1 MRHPRSLVL
10 LLIITSICLLPA
22 VSCAAAPRRVSAPW
36 AAADLRY
43 LDPAGNAE
51 TPSTDVLA
59 VYARVADQDFQIR
72 VDLLDLSFD
81 SEYQVIVLVYEDRDS
96 PRLGL
101 TIEPDKVSSVFDFS
115 TTDRSQIQP
124 RVVWDPWLDTM
135 TISFNRNLLADQIGF
150 SITTLIPFENQ
161 DSFPLY
167 AYDYEMI
174 DKPLLIQNRT
184 PFIRLDDPPPT
195 ARAPALIAFTD
206 SFPAATPAQAIR
218 RWDGAHTGPTGERHG
233 LKHILDAA
241 RGYGIPIA
249 LVDLK
254 TPSSLAA
261 LNFLGVTGG
270 LRQMVKDEL
279 LILPDA
285 AYSEPVDASLDS
297 SRRAAKGF
305 NLPASPFVYSG
316 SGDLVPGM
324 GYQFA
329 HLPDAA
335 HLSRSGGTRL
345 IPLPADRFA
354 PQATID
360 GPSLDVRRALMAAA
374 LTTDPS
380 DLVAL
385 GGSLPNSTWGDSDMA
400 GPTFAWLAA
409 HPWVHVLDGRD
420 LMNFPAGA
428 SGLPSVSP
436 ATSDIFL
443 SDLQTAPDNAVTESA
458 WQTYLT
464 LTAPASD
471 ERLRALR
478 MNYLGQVGTLTA
490 ASHWADQPYTLFEC
504 SADYDQDLRPE
515 CILTNGSYL
524 AIIETDGARLTHLFY
539 GEHQL
544 VGPTAQFTVG
554 LSDPS
559 TWGALPG
566 DAADPGQIMGAFL
579 DTDHPFDP
587 YNISWPTPGTLILTS
602 EDGSRVKTFR
612 LTETGLEVTYQVQN
626 PASTRIPLVVDPQ
639 IFFFG
644 PSDYRASLSTTSWTW
659 GPAAGTQ
666 VRVRTDAALSA
677 QGFTVSI
684 PFIGLP
690 ENPNLD
696 YPSGHYFPFPLS
708 VMTIHSDENFNVH
721 IGVK

>member
-1 MRHPRSLVL
+1 MRTLRSLVL
-10 LLIITSICLLPA
+10 VFIIVTVCLLAA
-22 VSCAAAPRRVSAPW
+22 VSCASALRRASSPW
-36 AAADLRY
+36 IATDLRY

-51 TPSTDVLA
+51 NPSTDILA

-72 VDLLDLSFD
+72 IDLLDLSFN

-101 TIEPDKVSSVFDFS
+101 TIEPDKMSSVFDFS
-115 TTDRSQIQP
+115 TTDWSQIQP
-124 RVVWDPWLDTM
+124 RVVRDPWLDTI
-135 TISFNRNLLADQIGF
+135 TISFNRNLLADQSDF
-150 SITTLIPFENQ
+150 TITTLTPSKNRE
-161 DSFPLY
+161 SFPLY

-174 DKPLLIQNRT
+174 DKSLLIQNRT

-206 SFPAATPAQAIR
+206 TFPAATPAQAFR

-270 LRQMVKDEL
+270 LRQMAKDGL

-285 AYSEPVDASLDS
+285 AYSEPVDAALDS

-305 NLPASPFVYSG
+305 NLPASPFAYTA
-316 SGDLVPGM
+316 SGDLVYGARA
-324 GYQFA
+324 QFA
-329 HLPDAA
+329 HLHDAV
-335 HLSRSGGTRL
+335 HISRSGGTRL
-345 IPLPADRFA
+345 IPLPAGSA
-354 PQATID
+354 ILQATTD
-360 GPSLDVRRALMAAA
+360 GPSLDVRKALMTAA
-374 LTTDPS
+374 LSPDPS
-380 DLVAL
+380 DMVAL

-420 LMNFPAGA
+420 LMSFPVGA
-428 SGLPSVSP
+428 NGLQSASP
-436 ATSDIFL
+436 ATGDIFL
-443 SDLQTAPDNAVTESA
+443 SDLQTAPNNAVAKSA

-478 MNYLGQVGTLTA
+478 LNYLGQVGTLTA
-490 ASHWADQPYTLFEC
+490 ASHWADQPFTLFEC
-504 SADYDQDLRPE
+504 SADYDHDLRPE
-515 CILTNGSYL
+515 CILANESYF
-524 AIIETDGARLTHLFY
+524 AVVETDGARLTHLFY
-539 GEHQL
+539 GGHQL
-544 VGPTAQFTVG
+544 VGPTAQFAVG

-559 TWGALPG
+559 VWGALPG
-566 DAADPGQIMGAFL
+566 DTADPGQIMGAFL
-579 DTDHPFDP
+579 DADHPFDP
-587 YNISWPTPGTLILTS
+587 YTTSWPTPGTLTFTS

-612 LTETGLEVTYQVQN
+612 LTETGLEVTYQVQD
-626 PASTRIPLVVDPQ
+626 PVSIRIPLVVDPQ
-639 IFFFG
+639 MFFSG
-644 PSDYRASLSTTSWTW
+644 PSDYRASLSATSWTW
-659 GPAAGTQ
+659 GLAAGIQ
-666 VRVRTDAALSA
+666 VQVRTDAALSA
-677 QGFTVSI
+677 QGFTVSM
-684 PFIGLP
+684 PFLGLP

-696 YPSGHYFPFPLS
+696 YPAGHYFPFPLS
-708 VMTIHSDENFNVH
+708 VVSICSNGNFYIQ